1 MVSDRHDRAAQ
12 LADLAHFILSVARDI
27 RIYGRIDPEI
37 IEITLLESLVMN
49 YIERNPGAS
58 PSRLC
63 DEVGLRSSNA
73 SAVLRSLDAK
83 GMIQRIPDTVD
94 RRSVSLQATPL
105 AARNLEK
112 VRVEWAQLLARYID
126 ATADVVPAIA
136 LLRALDE
143 CITQTESSP
152 FRDRPCE

>member
-1 MVSDRHDRAAQ
+1 MTSERHERAAQ
-12 LADLAHFILSVARDI
+12 LADLAHFVLSVARDI
-27 RIYGRIDPEI
+27 HIYGQIDPEI
-37 IEITLLESLVMN
+37 IEITQLESLVLN
-49 YIERNPGAS
+49 HVARNPGVS

-73 SAVLRSLDAK
+73 SAVLRSLEAK
-83 GMIQRIPDTVD
+83 GMIQRIPRRED

-112 VRVEWAQLLARYID
+112 VRTEWARILDRYIED
-126 ATADVVPAIA
+126 TVDLSSAIT

-143 CITQTESSP
+143 SFTRTGTPVFPRLGC
-152 FRDRPCE
+152 